1 MIRINLLKSQKA
13 SGLPPL
19 VGRREAIF
27 GAALLALAC
36 VGLFYL
42 SNRSSS
48 NLKLPPKPA
57 SAPLEPKSLPASLPV
72 PVPQPTKQ
80 PATATATPAPPPP
93 VAPVNQAAGC
103 TITAVSFET
112 QPDALVVRAQTG
124 SAPKHKSF
132 ELNKPDRLVIDLP
145 GCSLD
150 VPREQRS
157 QQVDHPPVER
167 VRINLFQK
175 SPPVVR
181 LVLDLARMPQYQIN
195 PSPAGLDIRV
205 PEASSK

>member
-1 MIRINLLKSQKA
+1 MIRINLLKSQKV

-42 SNRSSS
+42 SQRPRGNSTP
-48 NLKLPPKPA
+48 PPKPA
-57 SAPLEPKSLPASLPV
+57 AARVEPASLPASLPV
-72 PVPQPTKQ
+72 SVPPPPEP
-80 PATATATPAPPPP
+80 PATAAATPAQPAP

-112 QPDALVVRAQTG
+112 QPDALVVKVQAAA
-124 SAPKHKSF
+124 APTHKSF
-132 ELNKPDRLVIDLP
+132 ELDKPDRLVIDLP
-145 GCSLD
+145 GCTLD
-150 VPREQRS
+150 VPRNQYSQR
-157 QQVDHPPVER
+157 VDHPPVER
-167 VRINLFQK
+167 VRVNLFQE

-181 LVLDLARMPQYQIN
+181 LVLDLARMPRYQII
-195 PSPAGLDIRV
+195 PSTAGLDIRV
-205 PEASSK
+205 PEASP